1 MILKDEKNKIGMLAT
16 GGLAAILASA
26 CCIGPLL
33 LVSIGLG
40 GAWISNLQVLEPFK
54 PIFLGVALLAMIFAY
69 RKIFRSAAEC
79 RPGEICALP
88 QTQYTYK
95 IIFWLVI
102 ALILVAFA
110 FPYVAHYFY

>member
-1 MILKDEKNKIGMLAT
+1 MQTEKNQLGMLAT

-54 PIFLGVALLAMIFAY
+54 PLFLVIALLAMIFAY
-69 RKIFRSAAEC
+69 RRIFRSAAAC
-79 RPGEICALP
+79 IPGEICALP
-88 QTQYTYK
+88 QTRLTYK
-95 IIFWLVI
+95 FIFWLVI
-102 ALILVAFA
+102 ALMLLALT
-110 FPYVAHYFY
+110 FPYFAHYFY